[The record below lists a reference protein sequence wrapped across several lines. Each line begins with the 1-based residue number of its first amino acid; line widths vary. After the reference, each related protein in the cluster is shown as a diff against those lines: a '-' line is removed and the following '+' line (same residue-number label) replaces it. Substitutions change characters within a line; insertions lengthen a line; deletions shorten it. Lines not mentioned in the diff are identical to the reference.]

1 MSFAKSQVL
10 IEFTFVWFNKLKFIE
25 RRKSDFFLYNIYF
38 VGSYTQPLGAA
49 PVTLLPATPLHS
61 IQEFIHEATVLYS
74 HKKQTKHAISFLLLR
89 SLHIMIK

>member
-1 MSFAKSQVL
+1 MNFAKSQVL
-10 IEFTFVWFNKLKFIE
+10 IEFTFIWLNKLKFIG
-25 RRKSDFFLYNIYF
+25 RRKFDFLLYNMYF

-49 PVTLLPATPLHS
+49 PLALPPATLLHS

-74 HKKQTKHAISFLLLR
+74 HKKQIRHAVSFLPLR